1 MLRNIYI
8 SGPTL
13 MVASVSAIGK
23 FILDIVLFRR
33 HMIRMCFGLVFAGL
47 AVASNTAHS
56 EEGSITPDLAILTIQ
71 PVRTDPSWLLPD
83 QFSASVVLTHQPVT
97 TPIGFG
103 SDGTSQFSVTKPQ
116 QETVLAT
123 KSHWQ
128 PTYDDNRISL
138 LRLLRLEFKGGLA
151 NISVQP
157 RLISIEG
164 ERLKVTFQPQ
174 SALIEE
180 GQLKI
185 LLQSHS
191 VMIMRSKAF

>member
-1 MLRNIYI
+1 
-8 SGPTL
+8 
-13 MVASVSAIGK
+13 MVAAVSAIGK
-23 FILDIVLFRR
+23 FISGYCFIPAA
-33 HMIRMCFGLVFAGL
+33 MIRMCVGLVFAGL

-71 PVRTDPSWLLPD
+71 PVLTDSSWLLPD
-83 QFSASVVLTHQPVT
+83 QISASVVLTHLPVT
-97 TPIGFG
+97 TPIGLG
-103 SDGTSQFSVTKPQ
+103 SDGTSQLSVTKPQ

-128 PTYDDNRISL
+128 PTYDDNRVSL

-151 NISVQP
+151 NISVRP
-157 RLISIEG
+157 RLISIEW
-164 ERLKVTFQPQ
+164 ERFKVTFQPQ

-185 LLQSHS
+185 MLQPHS

>member
-1 MLRNIYI
+1 
-8 SGPTL
+8 
-13 MVASVSAIGK
+13 MVAAVSAIGK
-23 FILDIVLFRR
+23 FISGYCFIPAA
-33 HMIRMCFGLVFAGL
+33 MIRMCVGLVFAGL

-71 PVRTDPSWLLPD
+71 PVRTDSSWLLPD
-83 QFSASVVLTHQPVT
+83 QFSASVVLTHLPVT

-128 PTYDDNRISL
+128 PTYDDNRVSL

-151 NISVQP
+151 NISVRP
-157 RLISIEG
+157 RLISIEW

-185 LLQSHS
+185 MLQPHS